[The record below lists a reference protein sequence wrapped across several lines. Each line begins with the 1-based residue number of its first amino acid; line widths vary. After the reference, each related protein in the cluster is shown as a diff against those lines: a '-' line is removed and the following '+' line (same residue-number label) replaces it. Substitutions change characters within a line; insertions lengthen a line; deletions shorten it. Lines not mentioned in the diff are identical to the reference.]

1 MVIDVSRRRLKLNNR
16 VQDAVETLRE
26 QHQSLHEAE
35 IMLIEASSDLAIL
48 IERNSSV
55 NDMLEA
61 KRAELQTIIRETEAV
76 STEARRLLQ
85 VCTKLMETNDPS
97 LHNFFSTM
105 PEGQTID
112 ELELEIESERNK
124 LDLLHE
130 GNGGVIREFEERQKK
145 IDALKANLEDIRHG
159 LAELDEKIQEI
170 RGQWEPELDGLVKKI
185 SDSFSFNMKQINC
198 AGEVGVF
205 KDEDFDQWA
214 IQIRVKFRWAPFLPP
229 PFLANAGHWHLMVS
243 SESEPL
249 TILDSHRQSGGERAV
264 STIFYLMSLQT
275 LTRSPFRVVDEINQ
289 GMDPRNERLVH
300 KRMVGIA
307 CGSDGTSSAGL
318 SRRGEAAA
326 EEEEA
331 EDEEGGHGGG
341 SQYFLITPKLLHG
354 LEYARG
360 MQVMCIAAGEYMP
373 EERSRVDFRGC
384 VDLARGVKADG
395 MMPVRTRA
403 GVVGGRAGGG
413 GGGGGRAEEGRRGGG
428 RRGNGVNGKARAG
441 PSVEVDVEA

>member
-214 IQIRVKFRWAPFLPP
+214 IQIRVKFR
-229 PFLANAGHWHLMVS
+229 
-243 SESEPL
+243 
-249 TILDSHRQSGGERAV
+249 
-264 STIFYLMSLQT
+264 
-275 LTRSPFRVVDEINQ
+275 
-289 GMDPRNERLVH
+289 
-300 KRMVGIA
+300 
-307 CGSDGTSSAGL
+307 
-318 SRRGEAAA
+318 
-326 EEEEA
+326 
-331 EDEEGGHGGG
+331 
-341 SQYFLITPKLLHG
+341 
-354 LEYARG
+354 
-360 MQVMCIAAGEYMP
+360 
-373 EERSRVDFRGC
+373 
-384 VDLARGVKADG
+384 
-395 MMPVRTRA
+395 
-403 GVVGGRAGGG
+403 
-413 GGGGGRAEEGRRGGG
+413 
-428 RRGNGVNGKARAG
+428 
-441 PSVEVDVEA
+441 